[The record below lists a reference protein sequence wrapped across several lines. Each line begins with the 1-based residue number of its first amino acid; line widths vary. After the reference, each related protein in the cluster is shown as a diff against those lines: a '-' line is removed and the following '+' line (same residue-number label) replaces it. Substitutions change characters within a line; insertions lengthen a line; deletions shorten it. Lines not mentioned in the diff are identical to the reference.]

1 MRLFRTCMSTL
12 CAECSAPTRNIIRV
26 STAFVRMLRS
36 GDPLLGVNRC
46 LQGFVRAEFGVGTP
60 GCRKGSLGRALKLRD
75 MNHRRRRPCWV
86 GGWGGERGTSLRL
99 RRAEGGRQCL
109 RRDGL
114 TLDSLGDGT
123 ASASLSGP
131 WLWLASPLSTDQ
143 QAGFVVAILRP

>member
-1 MRLFRTCMSTL
+1 
-12 CAECSAPTRNIIRV
+12 
-26 STAFVRMLRS
+26 ML
-36 GDPLLGVNRC
+36 V
-46 LQGFVRAEFGVGTP
+46 VGW
-60 GCRKGSLGRALKLRD
+60 AD
-75 MNHRRRRPCWV
+75 
-86 GGWGGERGTSLRL
+86 GERGTSLRL

-143 QAGFVVAILRP
+143 QAGFVVAVLRP